1 MKVIHAHI
9 DVRMISLAIGVNSLS
24 LPVMR
29 KIVDKISD
37 YFSYI
42 YKFLCWFYWK
52 TLEEI
57 GIQRCFCCGLVF
69 QGEFMVVPSPCER
82 SGNWKHLLTSSPS
95 CGERGGKGWLKLHGW
110 HQVVIT
116 LFLAVFSFIQYHT
129 SFYRAVFFNWKLW
142 KADKYQYIFNYTNS
156 WPKWITMLEYWLRG
170 RGNRALLQ
178 SQSTTWRAYFRGVL
192 WRCIWCICVWRLRET

>member
-1 MKVIHAHI
+1 MLISSHKLRDRYCQQFLSMKVIHAHI

-29 KIVDKISD
+29 KIVEKIFD

-57 GIQRCFCCGLVF
+57 GIQWCFCCGLVF
-69 QGEFMVVPSPCER
+69 QGEFMVVPSLCER

-110 HQVVIT
+110 EP
-116 LFLAVFSFIQYHT
+116 SGNYFISGCVQLYSIPH
-129 SFYRAVFFNWKLW
+129 
-142 KADKYQYIFNYTNS
+142 I
-156 WPKWITMLEYWLRG
+156 
-170 RGNRALLQ
+170 LLQ
-178 SQSTTWRAYFRGVL
+178 SCVFQLKTMKGWQVLVYF
-192 WRCIWCICVWRLRET
+192 

>member
-29 KIVDKISD
+29 KIVDKIFD

-69 QGEFMVVPSPCER
+69 QGEFMVVPSLCER
-82 SGNWKHLLTSSPS
+82 SGNWKHLLTCSPS
-95 CGERGGKGWLKLHGW
+95 CGEKGGKGWLKLHGW
-110 HQVVIT
+110 EPSGN
-116 LFLAVFSFIQYHT
+116 FFISGCVQLYSRPH
-129 SFYRAVFFNWKLW
+129 
-142 KADKYQYIFNYTNS
+142 I
-156 WPKWITMLEYWLRG
+156 
-170 RGNRALLQ
+170 LLQ
-178 SQSTTWRAYFRGVL
+178 SCVFQLKTMKGWQVPVYF
-192 WRCIWCICVWRLRET
+192 